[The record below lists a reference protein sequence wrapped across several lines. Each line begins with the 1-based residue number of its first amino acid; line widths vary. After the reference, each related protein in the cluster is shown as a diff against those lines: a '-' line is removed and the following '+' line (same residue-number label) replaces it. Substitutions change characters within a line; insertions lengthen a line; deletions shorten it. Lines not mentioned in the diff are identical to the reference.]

1 MRRLLKSVYQEM
13 LIMLMAVG
21 LMKVHFEN
29 LEQINGELLDQGY
42 SKVKLDELKKM
53 KDFQMYK

>member
-29 LEQINGELLDQGY
+29 LEQINCELLDQGY

>member
-1 MRRLLKSVYQEM
+1 
-13 LIMLMAVG
+13 MLMAVG
-21 LMKVHFEN
+21 FMKVHFEN